1 LPHHDNPKGGT
12 IMHASSII
20 STGSLIV
27 AGAAFLS
34 FTAIGPAG
42 AIPEPAP
49 SAPTVQSSA
58 WQRCPLTRIGDQFV
72 RCDNLTGAG
81 VAAPSWVPEQG

>member
-1 LPHHDNPKGGT
+1 
-12 IMHASSII
+12 MHASSII
-20 STGSLIV
+20 RTGVFIV

-34 FTAIGPAG
+34 LAAAGPAG
-42 AIPEPAP
+42 ARPEPAP

-58 WQRCPLTRIGDQFV
+58 AQPCLLTRIGDQFV

-81 VAAPSWVPEQG
+81 VAAPSWVPEQR